1 MPTEMKPGISLATV
15 TAVLHTKDN
24 KHVLQLPPK
33 APQPQPGKKRKRV
46 TDDVPELRAI
56 KPLLSG
62 SIPMDQLVQTLE
74 KHGFSDVKVE
84 DTPKGHIVLFQD
96 VETLIRIE
104 EDSTHIMCESD
115 EALRV
120 KLQDLVLKFLQK
132 F

>member
-1 MPTEMKPGISLATV
+1 M
-15 TAVLHTKDN
+15 
-24 KHVLQLPPK
+24 
-33 APQPQPGKKRKRV
+33 
-46 TDDVPELRAI
+46 
-56 KPLLSG
+56 
-62 SIPMDQLVQTLE
+62 
-74 KHGFSDVKVE
+74 
-84 DTPKGHIVLFQD
+84 LFQD

>member
-1 MPTEMKPGISLATV
+1 MQFLFPVFLTSLF
-15 TAVLHTKDN
+15 LCSF
-24 KHVLQLPPK
+24 
-33 APQPQPGKKRKRV
+33 
-46 TDDVPELRAI
+46 
-56 KPLLSG
+56 LS
-62 SIPMDQLVQTLE
+62 Q
-74 KHGFSDVKVE
+74 HGFSDVKVE

>member
-1 MPTEMKPGISLATV
+1 MTVSCSVCLLNTLPLPFVCSL
-15 TAVLHTKDN
+15 
-24 KHVLQLPPK
+24 Q
-33 APQPQPGKKRKRV
+33 
-46 TDDVPELRAI
+46 
-56 KPLLSG
+56 
-62 SIPMDQLVQTLE
+62 
-74 KHGFSDVKVE
+74 HGFSDVKVE

-120 KLQDLVLKFLQK
+120 KLQNLVLKFLQK